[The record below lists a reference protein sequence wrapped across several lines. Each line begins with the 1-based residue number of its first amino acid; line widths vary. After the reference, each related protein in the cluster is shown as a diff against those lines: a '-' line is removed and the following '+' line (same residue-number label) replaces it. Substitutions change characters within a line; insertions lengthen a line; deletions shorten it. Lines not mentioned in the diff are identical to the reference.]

1 MKHWFRRMHSST
13 DKLMGTILCMA
24 LVSSFA
30 FASSSDGGSGGG
42 TTQQPATFAGLSLKI
57 QDETVPPN
65 STYQMQMMVTEP
77 KPVGKGGA
85 GLSIASPVFGT
96 GAGAAV
102 NDPAG
107 QACGVAVR
115 TTGGFQISV
124 LSPGATLGSNGDAAI
139 VTIVLPVRPDAQVG
153 LQVPVNL
160 SNPVFL
166 DGSGQPYP
174 LQVSPG
180 TLTIGGT
187 LSINEV
193 TPEGENVPAGSTIAI
208 LGTGFT
214 SSVRVDIE
222 GANVVST
229 RLVSSQEIDI
239 TLDRALLL
247 DGVRMRF
254 RTDTQEVFF
263 FPYLHTSEAGHSS
276 NPLVAAVDPMF
287 SRVTYTSASL
297 PWTRTSTTFTGLALQ
312 NPGTNPASVTLEV
325 LSSANAVLQTF
336 SFSLPGKTKM
346 TEDLLDFFA
355 QPGASAA
362 AVRISSSQPIQL
374 LGMQGDTTTES
385 VEPIIVS
392 SP

>member
-1 MKHWFRRMHSST
+1 MKQWFRRMHSSA
-13 DKLMGTILCMA
+13 DKLVGNILCVA

-30 FASSSDGGSGGG
+30 FAASSDGG
-42 TTQQPATFAGLSLKI
+42 TQQSTPFPGLSLKI
-57 QDETVPPN
+57 QDATVPPN
-65 STYQMQMMVTEP
+65 STYQLQLMVTEP
-77 KPVGKGGA
+77 KPIGKGSS
-85 GLSIASPVFGT
+85 GLTVSSSVFGT

-115 TTGGFQISV
+115 TANGFQISV
-124 LSPGATLGSNGDAAI
+124 LSLNATLGSNGDAAI

-153 LQVPVNL
+153 LQLPVNL

-166 DGSGQPYP
+166 DATGQPYP
-174 LQVSPG
+174 LQVFPG

-187 LSINEV
+187 LSITEV
-193 TPEGENVPAGSTIAI
+193 IPEGENVPAGSAIAI

-229 RLVSSQEIDI
+229 RFVSSHEIDV
-239 TLDRALLL
+239 TLDRAILL
-247 DGVRMRF
+247 DGVRMRI
-254 RTDTQEVFF
+254 RTNTEEVFF
-263 FPYLHTSEAGHSS
+263 FPYLRTTEAGHSS

-287 SRVTYTSASL
+287 SRVTYTSATL
-297 PWTRTSTTFTGLALQ
+297 PWTTRSSTTFTGIALQ

-362 AVRISSSQPIQL
+362 AVRISSSQSIQV
-374 LGMQGDTTTES
+374 LGMQGDTATGS
-385 VEPIIVS
+385 VAPIVVS
-392 SP
+392 AP

>member
-1 MKHWFRRMHSST
+1 L
-13 DKLMGTILCMA
+13 DKLPGTILCAA
-24 LVSSFA
+24 LISSFA
-30 FASSSDGGSGGG
+30 FAKNDGGTG
-42 TTQQPATFAGLSLKI
+42 QQPAPFAGLSLKI

-65 STYQMQMMVTEP
+65 SPYQLQLMVTEP
-77 KPVGKGGA
+77 KPVGKGSA
-85 GLSIASPVFGT
+85 GLSVSGPVFGT

-102 NDPAG
+102 NDPSG

-115 TTGGFQISV
+115 TADGFQISV
-124 LSPGATLGSNGDAAI
+124 LSPNATLGSNGDAAI
-139 VTIVLPVRPDAQVG
+139 VTIVVPVRPDAQVG

-166 DGSGQPYP
+166 DASGQPYP

-187 LSINEV
+187 LSITEV
-193 TPEGENVPAGSTIAI
+193 IPEGENVAAGSTIAI

-214 SSVRVDIE
+214 SSVRVDLE

-229 RLVSSQEIDI
+229 RFVSSQEIDV

-247 DGVRMRF
+247 DGVRMRI

-263 FPYLHTSEAGHSS
+263 FPYLQTTEAGHTS

-297 PWTRTSTTFTGLALQ
+297 AWTTTRTGTTFTGIALQ

-336 SFSLPGKTKM
+336 SFSLPGKTRM

-362 AVRISSSQPIQL
+362 AVRISSSPSIQI
-374 LGMQGDTTTES
+374 LGMQGDTATGS
-385 VEPIIVS
+385 VNPIVVS